1 MKKWYIFL
9 QMTNAV
15 MIGSILA
22 PIWIDE
28 YYWFYMDLLHIIALL
43 LFVIFFYII
52 GKKQTKE
59 FERLSKEAIM
69 TYNTLEF
76 HSRLLPWIS
85 VDKALPKEG
94 EVVYIAFRD
103 KTGFGV
109 NVATLTPKPVLSRN
123 AIYTTSPSLG
133 RALSTLIHGSSL
145 E

>member
-28 YYWFYMDLLHIIALL
+28 YYWFYMDLLHIVALL
-43 LFVIFFYII
+43 LFVLFFYII
-52 GKKQTKE
+52 GKKQTKQL
-59 FERLSKEAIM
+59 ERLSKEAM
-69 TYNTLEF
+69 FTYKTYEF

-85 VDKALPKEG
+85 VDKDLPKEG

-103 KTGFGV
+103 KSGFGV
-109 NVATLTPKPVLSRN
+109 NVATFENGVFNSYSTNKPDYWMRVPVL
-123 AIYTTSPSLG
+123 PKV
-133 RALSTLIHGSSL
+133 
-145 E
+145 EDEV

>member
-28 YYWFYMDLLHIIALL
+28 YYWFYMDLLHIVALL
-43 LFVIFFYII
+43 LFVLFFYII
-52 GKKQTKE
+52 GKKQTKQL
-59 FERLSKEAIM
+59 ERLSQEAM
-69 TYNTLEF
+69 FTYKTYEF

-85 VDKALPKEG
+85 VNKDLPKEG

-109 NVATLTPKPVLSRN
+109 NVATFENGVFNSYSTNKPDYWMHVPVL
-123 AIYTTSPSLG
+123 PKV
-133 RALSTLIHGSSL
+133 
-145 E
+145 EDEV

>member
-28 YYWFYMDLLHIIALL
+28 YYWFYMDLLHIVALL
-43 LFVIFFYII
+43 LFVLFFYII
-52 GKKQTKE
+52 GKKQTKQL
-59 FERLSKEAIM
+59 ERLSKEAM
-69 TYNTLEF
+69 FTYKTYEF

-85 VDKALPKEG
+85 VDKDLPKEG

-103 KTGFGV
+103 KNGFGV
-109 NVATLTPKPVLSRN
+109 NVATFENGVFNSYSTNKPDYWMRVPVL
-123 AIYTTSPSLG
+123 PKV
-133 RALSTLIHGSSL
+133 
-145 E
+145 EDEV

>member
-43 LFVIFFYII
+43 LFVIFFCII

-69 TYNTLEF
+69 TYDTLEF

-85 VDKALPKEG
+85 VDKDLPKEG
-94 EVVYIAFRD
+94 EFVYIAFRE

-109 NVATLTPKPVLSRN
+109 NVATFENGVFNSYSTNKPDYWMHVPVLQKV
-123 AIYTTSPSLG
+123 
-133 RALSTLIHGSSL
+133 
-145 E
+145 EDEV